1 VARRRADETKTKRP
15 GRSRYIPRRRF
26 CALCVDNVKEIDYKD
41 PAKLRHYISDR
52 GKIGPRRKTGTCAK
66 HQRALALAI
75 KRARHLA
82 LLPYVPEHI
91 HKTGGVGVRD

>member
-1 VARRRADETKTKRP
+1 MARKRADEGRP
-15 GRSRYIPRRRF
+15 RRSGRSRYIPRRKF
-26 CALCVDNVKEIDYKD
+26 CSLCVDNVKTIDYKD
-41 PAKLRHYISDR
+41 PVKLRHYISDR

-82 LLPYVPEHI
+82 LLPYVPAHI
-91 HKTGGVGVRD
+91 HATGGVGVRD